1 MITAIKET
9 IEEKWTAI
17 KEWISETLENIKEK
31 FQEIFDKIKEAVAE
45 RIENVREK
53 IESGLEEACDYIRE
67 LPQKFFDWG
76 SEMVQ
81 KLIDGIQSKIVAVK
95 AKARELASAIAGY
108 IHFSEPDVGPLSNFH
123 EFMPDMIDLMVKGID
138 QGIPRLQSA
147 MNGLAGS
154 MVPQLQ
160 NGASSVANTNNININ
175 VYGAQGQDPNA
186 LVDII
191 EERLT
196 ENMMRRGA
204 AFG

>member
-1 MITAIKET
+1 
-9 IEEKWTAI
+9 
-17 KEWISETLENIKEK
+17 
-31 FQEIFDKIKEAVAE
+31 
-45 RIENVREK
+45 
-53 IESGLEEACDYIRE
+53 
-67 LPQKFFDWG
+67 
-76 SEMVQ
+76 
-81 KLIDGIQSKIVAVK
+81 
-95 AKARELASAIAGY
+95 
-108 IHFSEPDVGPLSNFH
+108 
-123 EFMPDMIDLMVKGID
+123 MIDLMVKDID

-154 MVPQLQ
+154 MVPQIQ